1 MSTLKVNKIRD
12 TAGAADSITLD
23 PNGGAV
29 LAGVTTVSTVKV
41 GSGVTITSD
50 GDIFHTGVCTATS
63 FVGNAAS
70 LTQIPAAN
78 IVGVCTSGFTKTG
91 GFGGGIS
98 EIDVYRVSSTFQGGA
113 NPITSNWER
122 FDTQG
127 EDKLGTGMSQSSG
140 VFTFPSTGYYEI
152 IFHSNFYS
160 GGDHQVVAVYI
171 KVSTDGGS
179 SYTYNTDG
187 YGDLYYDSGNGYQSA
202 QATQILKVTD
212 TSNYKLTFATGTASN
227 SSVYFVGGSTQN
239 MTYVV
244 FKKLADI

>member
-1 MSTLKVNKIRD
+1 MTGKIKLVHSGGNSVSLAVP
-12 TAGAADSITLD
+12 TSNPSSSEVEFKLPIADGSANQFMKTD
-23 PNGGAV
+23 
-29 LAGVTTVSTVKV
+29 
-41 GSGVTITSD
+41 GSGNLA
-50 GDIFHTGVCTATS
+50 F
-63 FVGNAAS
+63 AA
-70 LTQIPAAN
+70 IP
-78 IVGVCTSGFTKTG
+78 V
-91 GFGGGIS
+91 GGIT

-187 YGDLYYDSGNGYQSA
+187 YGDLYFNSGNGYQSA

>member
-1 MSTLKVNKIRD
+1 MSKIQANQIQH
-12 TAGAADSITLD
+12 TQNGAAVFTL
-23 PNGGAV
+23 P
-29 LAGVTTVSTVKV
+29 
-41 GSGVTITSD
+41 TSD
-50 GDIFHTGVCTATS
+50 GSTGQVLKSDGSGNLS
-63 FVGNAAS
+63 FVN
-70 LTQIPAAN
+70 LPA
-78 IVGVCTSGFTKTG
+78 G
-91 GFGGGIS
+91 GLS
-98 EIDVYRVSSTFQGGA
+98 EIDVYRVHTTFQGGA

-187 YGDLYYDSGNGYQSA
+187 YGDLYYNSGNGYQSA

-212 TSNYKLTFATGTASN
+212 TSNYKLTFATGTASS

>member
-1 MSTLKVNKIRD
+1 MAITISGTDGIVGAGFTVD
-12 TAGAADSITLD
+12 ASGVSVTAGVGTFSSAVIGSI
-23 PNGGAV
+23 G
-29 LAGVTTVSTVKV
+29 AGVSVPAAGLT
-41 GSGVTITSD
+41 GALPTISAAN
-50 GDIFHTGVCTATS
+50 CT
-63 FVGNAAS
+63 N
-70 LTQIPAAN
+70 IPAAN
-78 IVGVCTSGFTKTG
+78 ITGTLPAISGANLTG
-91 GFGGGIS
+91 IAGGIS
-98 EIDVYRVSSTFQGGA
+98 EIDVYRVHTTFQGGA

-160 GGDHQVVAVYI
+160 GGDHQVVAVYL

-187 YGDLYYDSGNGYQSA
+187 YGDLYYNSGNGYQSA

-212 TSNYKLTFATGTASN
+212 TSNYKVTFATGTASN

-239 MTYVV
+239 MTYAV
-244 FKKLADI
+244 FKKLADV

>member
-1 MSTLKVNKIRD
+1 MSTLKVNKLRD
-12 TAGAADSITLD
+12 TAGSADSITLD

-29 LAGVTTVSTVKV
+29 IAGVTTVSTVKV

-91 GFGGGIS
+91 GFGGGIE
-98 EIDVYRVSSTFQGGA
+98 EIDVYRVHTTFQGGA

-160 GGDHQVVAVYI
+160 GGDHQVVAVYL

-187 YGDLYYDSGNGYQSA
+187 YGDLYYNSGNGYQSA

-212 TSNYKLTFATGTASN
+212 TSNYKVTFATGTASN

-239 MTYVV
+239 MTYAV
-244 FKKLADI
+244 FKKLADV